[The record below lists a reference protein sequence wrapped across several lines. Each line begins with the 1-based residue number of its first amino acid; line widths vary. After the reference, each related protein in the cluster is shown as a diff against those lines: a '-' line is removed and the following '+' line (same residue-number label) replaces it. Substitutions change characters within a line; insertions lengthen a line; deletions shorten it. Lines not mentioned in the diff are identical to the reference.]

1 MHPAF
6 ARPVPIRLLSSA
18 LETTPREPTA
28 KEKPVRAVVL
38 ALLLVG
44 GAVLAQGPYGDISD
58 LKVAK
63 PEDKTDQPSV
73 PPPSGA
79 VVLFDGKDLDG
90 WTHRDGKTA
99 AKWKLVD
106 LGK

>member
-1 MHPAF
+1 MVNNPRPAGF
-6 ARPVPIRLLSSA
+6 CSLSEDSSA
-18 LETTPREPTA
+18 IIRSGIYTRGSTT
-28 KEKPVRAVVL
+28 KEKPVRPVVL

-44 GAVLAQGPYGDISD
+44 GTVLAEGPYGDISD

-63 PEDKTDQPSV
+63 REDKTDQPGV

-79 VVLFDGKDLDG
+79 VVLFDGKNLDG

-99 AKWKLVD
+99 AKW
-106 LGK
+106 